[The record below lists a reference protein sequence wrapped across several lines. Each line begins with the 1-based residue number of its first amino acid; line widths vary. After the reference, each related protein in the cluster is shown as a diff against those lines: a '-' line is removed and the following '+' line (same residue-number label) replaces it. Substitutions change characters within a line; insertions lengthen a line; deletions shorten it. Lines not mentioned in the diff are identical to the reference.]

1 MMKHARP
8 SKTAV
13 VSRAKSD
20 PLPDSSSELD
30 EAGNNE
36 NSCFKCAAVYWK
48 EGGINLPEN
57 GRMKLKNNTHLSFR
71 GIFGTKLDCDL
82 KKLISVETE
91 SRMNGM
97 IRDAFRVVVRS
108 DASKEDGVDDDGNNI
123 SYLFTTV
130 IKDPMVVVKRIQSA
144 IDETHV
150 VGKKNGAVEGID
162 DQPQLRRLPPD
173 DVLQKMTI
181 MGKRKIKGV
190 SMQDYFE
197 VAWSEGNECEKEP
210 MYEPFLTSC
219 GKNNVKVQKWESQE
233 SGFKGEWCGESYTQQ
248 RIVTFNFMKKTIGET
263 LVSVQHTQR
272 CRRVDNDRCIV
283 HMTLDMKGFPF
294 ADCFVV
300 EVRHVA
306 SRAGENDIL
315 VEIGLFV
322 RFLKSCMFESKI
334 RTNTSAETTK
344 LQMDLLD
351 RVIKGCKS
359 YAIEQTAGTDEGEE
373 DDDSDGMAETESA
386 ITVKRDSGV
395 MHILT
400 AAIQFILTPIL
411 SMLLMPLIRLK
422 LFDPLPPPKTTREAL
437 DNVRRRTVQLKEVS
451 LKNNVPA
458 EQKISITKEIE
469 AINAALKRI
478 ERSHQS

>member
-8 SKTAV
+8 TKTAV

-20 PLPDSSSELD
+20 PLPDTHSSLK
-30 EAGNNE
+30 AGENE
-36 NSCFKCAAVYWK
+36 NSSFKWAAVYWK

-82 KKLISVETE
+82 KQTSVETE

-108 DASKEDGVDDDGNNI
+108 DVSKEDGVDDDGNNI

-130 IKDPMVVVKRIQSA
+130 IKDPTVVVERIQSA
-144 IDETHV
+144 IDEAHV
-150 VGKKNGAVEGID
+150 VSKKNGADDGIN
-162 DQPQLRRLPPD
+162 DQQQLRRLPPD

-233 SGFKGEWCGESYTQQ
+233 GGFKGEWCDESYTQQ

-283 HMTLDMKGFPF
+283 HMKIDMKGFPF

-306 SRAGENDIL
+306 SCVGENDIL

-351 RVIKGCKS
+351 RVIKGCKP

-386 ITVKRDSGV
+386 IAVKRDSGV
-395 MHILT
+395 IHILT

-422 LFDPLPPPKTTREAL
+422 LFDPLPRPKTTRDAL
-437 DNVRRRTVQLKEVS
+437 NNVRKRIVQLEEVS
-451 LKNNVPA
+451 LTNNVPA
-458 EQKISITKEIE
+458 EQRPTIKREIE

-478 ERSHQS
+478 ESLHHS